1 MIAGFQSQSSTK
13 WLELEPGPRTAAIF
27 GDHEGTQLRPGCA
40 HGIASDESSL
50 CRLFRGRCRRTCGM
64 PIMHA
69 PLESRSLGAKQ
80 VDFVSYQDVLFF
92 IKDKMDEALQIVL
105 ILVGSGLLIRAVR
118 ILADRLVKFVKDDDP
133 LTTNQREQRAVTLAG
148 IFKGVSRIVI
158 VLVAGLTILGIL
170 GINTAPLIAG
180 AGVAGLAISFGAQN
194 LIRDFISGFFIL
206 LENQYRVG
214 DVIRA
219 AGVSGQVEDMN
230 LRITVLRDMEGVAHF
245 IPNGEIKVVSNLAK
259 EWSRAVVNVGVA
271 YKENLDRV
279 VSVLNT
285 VGEGLSRDPIFGQGI
300 MEPPQVL
307 GVENFGDSQV
317 TLRIVTKTRPLK
329 QWETARELRRRIKA
343 AFDSEGIEM
352 PYPHRVV
359 YSRASPEQKGPTLS
373 AEEKP

>member
-1 MIAGFQSQSSTK
+1 
-13 WLELEPGPRTAAIF
+13 
-27 GDHEGTQLRPGCA
+27 
-40 HGIASDESSL
+40 
-50 CRLFRGRCRRTCGM
+50 
-64 PIMHA
+64 
-69 PLESRSLGAKQ
+69 
-80 VDFVSYQDVLFF
+80 VDFVSYQGVLFF
-92 IKDKMDEALQIVL
+92 IKDKTDEALQIVL

-118 ILADRLVKFVKDDDP
+118 ILADRLVKFVRDDDP
-133 LTTNQREQRAVTLAG
+133 LTPNQREQRAITLAG
-148 IFKGVSRIVI
+148 IFKGVSKIVI
-158 VLVAGLTILGIL
+158 VLIAGLTILDIL

-206 LENQYRVG
+206 LENQYRIG

-230 LRITVLRDMEGVAHF
+230 LRITVLRDLEGVAHF

-271 YKENLDRV
+271 YKEDLDRV

-285 VGEGLSRDPIFGQGI
+285 VGQELSRDPIFGQGI
-300 MEPPQVL
+300 LEPPQVL
-307 GVENFGDSQV
+307 GVENFGESQV

-343 AFDSEGIEM
+343 AFDNEGIEM

-359 YSRASPEQKGPTLS
+359 YSRTSPEQNEPTGG
-373 AEEKP
+373 AEQ

>member
-1 MIAGFQSQSSTK
+1 MD
-13 WLELEPGPRTAAIF
+13 L
-27 GDHEGTQLRPGCA
+27 
-40 HGIASDESSL
+40 
-50 CRLFRGRCRRTCGM
+50 
-64 PIMHA
+64 
-69 PLESRSLGAKQ
+69 
-80 VDFVSYQDVLFF
+80 VSYQDFLFF
-92 IKDKMDEALQIVL
+92 IRDKADEALQIVL

-118 ILADRLVKFVKDDDP
+118 ILADRLVKFVQDDDP

-148 IFKGVSRIVI
+148 IFKGVFKIVI

-206 LENQYRVG
+206 LENQYKVG

-271 YKENLDRV
+271 YKEDLDRV
-279 VSVLNT
+279 VSILNR
-285 VGEGLSRDPIFGQGI
+285 VGQELSQDAVFGLGI
-300 MEPPQVL
+300 LEPPQVL

-329 QWETARELRRRIKA
+329 QWETARELRKRIKG
-343 AFDSEGIEM
+343 AFDREGIEM
-352 PYPHRVV
+352 PFPHRVV
-359 YSRASPEQKGPTLS
+359 YSRTPLS
-373 AEEKP
+373 TEAAKE

>member
-1 MIAGFQSQSSTK
+1 
-13 WLELEPGPRTAAIF
+13 
-27 GDHEGTQLRPGCA
+27 
-40 HGIASDESSL
+40 
-50 CRLFRGRCRRTCGM
+50 
-64 PIMHA
+64 
-69 PLESRSLGAKQ
+69 
-80 VDFVSYQDVLFF
+80 VDFVSYQDFLSL
-92 IKDKMDEALQIVL
+92 IKDKADEALQIVL

-118 ILADRLVKFVKDDDP
+118 ILADRLVRFVQDDDP
-133 LTTNQREQRAVTLAG
+133 LTTNQRELRAVTLAG
-148 IFKGVSRIVI
+148 VFKGVSKIVI

-180 AGVAGLAISFGAQN
+180 ASVAGLAISFGAQN

-230 LRITVLRDMEGVAHF
+230 LRITVLRDLEGVAHF

-285 VGEGLSRDPIFGQGI
+285 VGQELSQDPIFGQGI
-300 MEPPQVL
+300 LEPPQVL

-329 QWETARELRRRIKA
+329 QWETARELRKRIKA
-343 AFDSEGIEM
+343 AFDREGIEM
-352 PYPHRVV
+352 PFPHRVV
-359 YSRASPEQKGPTLS
+359 YSHARPEQTS
-373 AEEKP
+373 APEAAKE

>member
-1 MIAGFQSQSSTK
+1 
-13 WLELEPGPRTAAIF
+13 
-27 GDHEGTQLRPGCA
+27 
-40 HGIASDESSL
+40 
-50 CRLFRGRCRRTCGM
+50 
-64 PIMHA
+64 
-69 PLESRSLGAKQ
+69 
-80 VDFVSYQDVLFF
+80 VDFVSYQGVLFF
-92 IKDKMDEALQIVL
+92 IKDKTDEALQIVL

-118 ILADRLVKFVKDDDP
+118 VLADRLVKFVRDDDP
-133 LTTNQREQRAVTLAG
+133 LTPNQREQRAITLAG
-148 IFKGVSRIVI
+148 IFKGVSKIVI
-158 VLVAGLTILGIL
+158 VLIAGLTILDIL

-206 LENQYRVG
+206 LENQYRIG

-230 LRITVLRDMEGVAHF
+230 LRITVLRDLEGVAHF

-271 YKENLDRV
+271 YNEDLDRV

-285 VGEGLSRDPIFGQGI
+285 VGQELSRDPIFGQGI
-300 MEPPQVL
+300 LEPPQVL
-307 GVENFGDSQV
+307 GVENFGESQV

-359 YSRASPEQKGPTLS
+359 YSRTRPEQKEPTGGS
-373 AEEKP
+373 EQ

>member
-1 MIAGFQSQSSTK
+1 M
-13 WLELEPGPRTAAIF
+13 
-27 GDHEGTQLRPGCA
+27 
-40 HGIASDESSL
+40 
-50 CRLFRGRCRRTCGM
+50 
-64 PIMHA
+64 
-69 PLESRSLGAKQ
+69 
-80 VDFVSYQDVLFF
+80 DFVSYQDFLFF
-92 IKDKMDEALQIVL
+92 IKDKTDEALQIVL

-118 ILADRLVKFVKDDDP
+118 ILADRLVKFVQDDDP
-133 LTTNQREQRAVTLAG
+133 LTPNQREQRAVTLAG
-148 IFKGVSRIVI
+148 IFKGVSKIVI

-206 LENQYRVG
+206 LENQYRIG

-230 LRITVLRDMEGVAHF
+230 LRITVLRDLEGVAHF

-271 YKENLDRV
+271 YKEDLDRV

-285 VGEGLSRDPIFGQGI
+285 VGQELSRDPIFGQGI
-300 MEPPQVL
+300 LEPPQVL
-307 GVENFGDSQV
+307 GVENFGESQV

-329 QWETARELRRRIKA
+329 QWETARELRKRIKA
-343 AFDSEGIEM
+343 AFDREGIEM
-352 PYPHRVV
+352 PFPHRVV
-359 YSRASPEQKGPTLS
+359 YSRARSEQTPSPDAAKE
-373 AEEKP
+373 

>member
-1 MIAGFQSQSSTK
+1 M
-13 WLELEPGPRTAAIF
+13 
-27 GDHEGTQLRPGCA
+27 
-40 HGIASDESSL
+40 
-50 CRLFRGRCRRTCGM
+50 
-64 PIMHA
+64 
-69 PLESRSLGAKQ
+69 
-80 VDFVSYQDVLFF
+80 DFVSYQDVLFF
-92 IKDKMDEALQIVL
+92 IKDKTDEALQIVL
-105 ILVGSGLLIRAVR
+105 ILAGSGLLIRAVR
-118 ILADRLVKFVKDDDP
+118 ILADRLVKFVRDDDP
-133 LTTNQREQRAVTLAG
+133 LTPNQREQRAITLAG
-148 IFKGVSRIVI
+148 IFKGVSKIVI
-158 VLVAGLTILGIL
+158 VLIAGLTILDVL

-206 LENQYRVG
+206 LENQYRIG

-230 LRITVLRDMEGVAHF
+230 LRITVLRDLEGVAHF

-271 YKENLDRV
+271 YKEDLDRV

-285 VGEGLSRDPIFGQGI
+285 VGQELSRDPIFGQGI
-300 MEPPQVL
+300 LEPPQVL
-307 GVENFGDSQV
+307 GVENFGESQV

-359 YSRASPEQKGPTLS
+359 YSRTSPTDSTATGAVIE
-373 AEEKP
+373 

>member
-1 MIAGFQSQSSTK
+1 
-13 WLELEPGPRTAAIF
+13 
-27 GDHEGTQLRPGCA
+27 
-40 HGIASDESSL
+40 
-50 CRLFRGRCRRTCGM
+50 
-64 PIMHA
+64 
-69 PLESRSLGAKQ
+69 
-80 VDFVSYQDVLFF
+80 VDFVSYQGVLFF
-92 IKDKMDEALQIVL
+92 IKDKTDEALQIVL

-118 ILADRLVKFVKDDDP
+118 ILADRLVKFVRDDDP
-133 LTTNQREQRAVTLAG
+133 LTPNQREQRAITLAG
-148 IFKGVSRIVI
+148 IFKGVSKIVI
-158 VLVAGLTILGIL
+158 VLIAGLTILDIL

-206 LENQYRVG
+206 LENQYRIG

-230 LRITVLRDMEGVAHF
+230 LRITVLRDLEGVAHF

-271 YKENLDRV
+271 YKEDLDRV

-285 VGEGLSRDPIFGQGI
+285 VGQELSRDPIFGQGI
-300 MEPPQVL
+300 LEPPQVL
-307 GVENFGDSQV
+307 GVENFGESQV

-343 AFDSEGIEM
+343 AFDNEGIE
-352 PYPHRVV
+352 V
-359 YSRASPEQKGPTLS
+359 YSRTSPEQNEPTGG
-373 AEEKP
+373 AEQ

>member
-1 MIAGFQSQSSTK
+1 MD
-13 WLELEPGPRTAAIF
+13 L
-27 GDHEGTQLRPGCA
+27 
-40 HGIASDESSL
+40 
-50 CRLFRGRCRRTCGM
+50 
-64 PIMHA
+64 
-69 PLESRSLGAKQ
+69 
-80 VDFVSYQDVLFF
+80 VSYQDFLFF
-92 IKDKMDEALQIVL
+92 IRDKADEALQIVL

-118 ILADRLVKFVKDDDP
+118 ILADRLVKFVQDDDP

-148 IFKGVSRIVI
+148 IFKGVFKIVI

-206 LENQYRVG
+206 LENQYKVG

-271 YKENLDRV
+271 YKEDLDRV
-279 VSVLNT
+279 VSILNR
-285 VGEGLSRDPIFGQGI
+285 VGLELSQDAVFGLGI
-300 MEPPQVL
+300 LEAPQVL

-329 QWETARELRRRIKA
+329 QWETARELRKRIKG
-343 AFDSEGIEM
+343 AFDREGIEM
-352 PYPHRVV
+352 PFPHRVV
-359 YSRASPEQKGPTLS
+359 YSRTPLS
-373 AEEKP
+373 TEAAKE

>member
-1 MIAGFQSQSSTK
+1 
-13 WLELEPGPRTAAIF
+13 
-27 GDHEGTQLRPGCA
+27 
-40 HGIASDESSL
+40 
-50 CRLFRGRCRRTCGM
+50 
-64 PIMHA
+64 
-69 PLESRSLGAKQ
+69 
-80 VDFVSYQDVLFF
+80 VDFVNYQDFLFF
-92 IKDKMDEALQIVL
+92 VRDKTDEALQIVL

-118 ILADRLVKFVKDDDP
+118 ILADRLVKFVQDDDP

-148 IFKGVSRIVI
+148 IFKGVSKIVI

-180 AGVAGLAISFGAQN
+180 AGVAGLAVSFGAQN

-230 LRITVLRDMEGVAHF
+230 LRITVLRDLEGVAHF

-271 YKENLDRV
+271 YREDLDRV
-279 VSVLNT
+279 VSVMNR
-285 VGEGLSRDPIFGQGI
+285 VGQELSQDPIFGQSI
-300 MEPPQVL
+300 LESPQVL
-307 GVENFGDSQV
+307 GVETFGDSQI
-317 TLRIVTKTRPLK
+317 TLRIVSKTRPLK
-329 QWETARELRRRIKA
+329 QWEVARELRKRIKV
-343 AFDSEGIEM
+343 AFDREGIEM

-359 YSRASPEQKGPTLS
+359 YSRVSPE
-373 AEEKP
+373 EKASTGGAKE

>member
-1 MIAGFQSQSSTK
+1 
-13 WLELEPGPRTAAIF
+13 
-27 GDHEGTQLRPGCA
+27 
-40 HGIASDESSL
+40 
-50 CRLFRGRCRRTCGM
+50 
-64 PIMHA
+64 
-69 PLESRSLGAKQ
+69 
-80 VDFVSYQDVLFF
+80 VDFVSYQGVLFF
-92 IKDKMDEALQIVL
+92 IKDKTDEALQIVL

-118 ILADRLVKFVKDDDP
+118 ILADRLVRFVRDDDP
-133 LTTNQREQRAVTLAG
+133 LTTNQREQRAITLAG
-148 IFKGVSRIVI
+148 IFKGVSKIVI
-158 VLVAGLTILGIL
+158 VLIAGLTILDIL

-206 LENQYRVG
+206 LENQYRIG

-230 LRITVLRDMEGVAHF
+230 LRITVLRDLEGVAHF

-271 YKENLDRV
+271 YKEDLDRV

-285 VGEGLSRDPIFGQGI
+285 VGQELSRDPIFGQGI
-300 MEPPQVL
+300 LEPPQVL
-307 GVENFGDSQV
+307 GVENFGESQV

-352 PYPHRVV
+352 PYPHRIV
-359 YSRASPEQKGPTLS
+359 YSHTSPRQKEPTGGAEQ
-373 AEEKP
+373 

>member
-1 MIAGFQSQSSTK
+1 
-13 WLELEPGPRTAAIF
+13 
-27 GDHEGTQLRPGCA
+27 
-40 HGIASDESSL
+40 
-50 CRLFRGRCRRTCGM
+50 
-64 PIMHA
+64 
-69 PLESRSLGAKQ
+69 
-80 VDFVSYQDVLFF
+80 VDLVSYPDFLFF
-92 IKDKMDEALQIVL
+92 IKDKTDEALQIVL

-118 ILADRLVKFVKDDDP
+118 ILADRLVKFVRDDDP
-133 LTTNQREQRAVTLAG
+133 LTNQREQRAVTLAG
-148 IFKGVSRIVI
+148 IFKGVSKIVI

-230 LRITVLRDMEGVAHF
+230 LRITVLRDLEGVAHF

-271 YKENLDRV
+271 YKEDLDLV

-285 VGEGLSRDPIFGQGI
+285 VGQELSRDPIFGQGI
-300 MEPPQVL
+300 LEPPQVL

-343 AFDSEGIEM
+343 AFDREGIEM

-359 YSRASPEQKGPTLS
+359 YSRASPKQKVPTEG
-373 AEEKP
+373 AEE

>member
-1 MIAGFQSQSSTK
+1 
-13 WLELEPGPRTAAIF
+13 
-27 GDHEGTQLRPGCA
+27 
-40 HGIASDESSL
+40 
-50 CRLFRGRCRRTCGM
+50 
-64 PIMHA
+64 
-69 PLESRSLGAKQ
+69 
-80 VDFVSYQDVLFF
+80 VDFVSYQDFLSL
-92 IKDKMDEALQIVL
+92 IKDKTDEALQIVL
-105 ILVGSGLLIRAVR
+105 ILVGSGLLIRTVR
-118 ILADRLVKFVKDDDP
+118 ILADRLVRFVQDDDP
-133 LTTNQREQRAVTLAG
+133 LTTNQRELRAVTLAG
-148 IFKGVSRIVI
+148 VFKGVFKIVI

-180 AGVAGLAISFGAQN
+180 ASVAGLAISFGAQN

-230 LRITVLRDMEGVAHF
+230 LRITVLRDLEGVAHF

-279 VSVLNT
+279 VAVLNT
-285 VGEGLSRDPIFGQGI
+285 VGQELSQDPIFGQGI
-300 MEPPQVL
+300 LEPPQVL

-329 QWETARELRRRIKA
+329 QWETARELRKRIKA
-343 AFDSEGIEM
+343 AFDREGIEM
-352 PYPHRVV
+352 PFPHRVV
-359 YSRASPEQKGPTLS
+359 YSRARPEQTS
-373 AEEKP
+373 APEAAKE

>member
-1 MIAGFQSQSSTK
+1 M
-13 WLELEPGPRTAAIF
+13 
-27 GDHEGTQLRPGCA
+27 
-40 HGIASDESSL
+40 
-50 CRLFRGRCRRTCGM
+50 
-64 PIMHA
+64 
-69 PLESRSLGAKQ
+69 
-80 VDFVSYQDVLFF
+80 VDLVSYPDFLFF
-92 IKDKMDEALQIVL
+92 IKDKTDEALQIVL

-118 ILADRLVKFVKDDDP
+118 ILADRLVKFVRDDDP
-133 LTTNQREQRAVTLAG
+133 LANQREQRAVTLAG
-148 IFKGVSRIVI
+148 IFKGVSKIVI

-230 LRITVLRDMEGVAHF
+230 LRITVLRDLEGVAHF

-271 YKENLDRV
+271 YKEDLDRV

-285 VGEGLSRDPIFGQGI
+285 VGQELSKDPIFGPGI
-300 MEPPQVL
+300 LESPQVL

-317 TLRIVTKTRPLK
+317 TLRIATKTRPLK
-329 QWETARELRRRIKA
+329 QWETARELRKRIKA
-343 AFDSEGIEM
+343 AFDREGIEM
-352 PYPHRVV
+352 PYPQRVV
-359 YSRASPEQKGPTLS
+359 YSRASPEQGGSKRG
-373 AEEKP
+373 AEV

>member
-1 MIAGFQSQSSTK
+1 M
-13 WLELEPGPRTAAIF
+13 
-27 GDHEGTQLRPGCA
+27 
-40 HGIASDESSL
+40 
-50 CRLFRGRCRRTCGM
+50 
-64 PIMHA
+64 
-69 PLESRSLGAKQ
+69 
-80 VDFVSYQDVLFF
+80 DFVSYQDFLSL
-92 IKDKMDEALQIVL
+92 IKDKADEALQIVL

-118 ILADRLVKFVKDDDP
+118 ILADRLVRFVQDDDP
-133 LTTNQREQRAVTLAG
+133 LTTNQRELRAVTLAG
-148 IFKGVSRIVI
+148 VFKGVSKIVI

-180 AGVAGLAISFGAQN
+180 ASVAGLAISFGAQN

-230 LRITVLRDMEGVAHF
+230 LRITVLRDLEGVAHF

-279 VSVLNT
+279 VAVLNT
-285 VGEGLSRDPIFGQGI
+285 VGQELSQDPIFGQGI
-300 MEPPQVL
+300 LEPPQVL

-329 QWETARELRRRIKA
+329 QWETARELRKRIKA
-343 AFDSEGIEM
+343 AFDREGIEM
-352 PYPHRVV
+352 PFPHRVV
-359 YSRASPEQKGPTLS
+359 YSRARPEPTS
-373 AEEKP
+373 

>member
-1 MIAGFQSQSSTK
+1 M
-13 WLELEPGPRTAAIF
+13 
-27 GDHEGTQLRPGCA
+27 
-40 HGIASDESSL
+40 
-50 CRLFRGRCRRTCGM
+50 
-64 PIMHA
+64 
-69 PLESRSLGAKQ
+69 
-80 VDFVSYQDVLFF
+80 DFVTYQDFLFF
-92 IKDKMDEALQIVL
+92 IKDKADEALQIVL
-105 ILVGSGLLIRAVR
+105 ILAGSGLLIRAVR
-118 ILADRLVKFVKDDDP
+118 ILADRLVRFVQDDDP
-133 LTTNQREQRAVTLAG
+133 LTTNQRELRAVTLAG
-148 IFKGVSRIVI
+148 VFKGVSKIVI

-180 AGVAGLAISFGAQN
+180 ASVSGLAISFGAQN

-230 LRITVLRDMEGVAHF
+230 LRITVLRDLEGVAHF

-285 VGEGLSRDPIFGQGI
+285 VGQELSRDPIFGQGI
-300 MEPPQVL
+300 LEPPQVL
-307 GVENFGDSQV
+307 GVENFGDSQI

-329 QWETARELRRRIKA
+329 QWETARELRKRIKA
-343 AFDSEGIEM
+343 AFDTEGIEM
-352 PYPHRVV
+352 PFPHRVV
-359 YSRASPEQKGPTLS
+359 YSRAGPEQTS
-373 AEEKP
+373 APEAAKE

>member
-1 MIAGFQSQSSTK
+1 
-13 WLELEPGPRTAAIF
+13 
-27 GDHEGTQLRPGCA
+27 
-40 HGIASDESSL
+40 
-50 CRLFRGRCRRTCGM
+50 
-64 PIMHA
+64 MHA
-69 PLESRSLGAKQ
+69 LLESRSFRSNK

-92 IKDKMDEALQIVL
+92 IKDKTDEALQIVL

-118 ILADRLVKFVKDDDP
+118 ILADRLVKFVRDDDP

-158 VLVAGLTILGIL
+158 VLVAGLTVLGIL

-285 VGEGLSRDPIFGQGI
+285 VGKELSRDPIFGQGI
-300 MEPPQVL
+300 LEPPQVL

-359 YSRASPEQKGPTLS
+359 YSRASPEQKGPTVS
-373 AEEKP
+373 AEE

>member
-1 MIAGFQSQSSTK
+1 
-13 WLELEPGPRTAAIF
+13 
-27 GDHEGTQLRPGCA
+27 
-40 HGIASDESSL
+40 
-50 CRLFRGRCRRTCGM
+50 
-64 PIMHA
+64 
-69 PLESRSLGAKQ
+69 
-80 VDFVSYQDVLFF
+80 VDFVSYQDFLFF
-92 IKDKMDEALQIVL
+92 IKDKADEALQIVL
-105 ILVGSGLLIRAVR
+105 ILAGSGLLIRAVR
-118 ILADRLVKFVKDDDP
+118 ILADRLVRFVQDDDAV
-133 LTTNQREQRAVTLAG
+133 TTNQREQRAVTLAG
-148 IFKGVSRIVI
+148 VFKGVSKIVI

-180 AGVAGLAISFGAQN
+180 ASVAGLAISFGAQN

-230 LRITVLRDMEGVAHF
+230 LRITVLRDLEGVAHF

-285 VGEGLSRDPIFGQGI
+285 VGQELTKDPIFGQGI
-300 MEPPQVL
+300 LEPPQVL

-317 TLRIVTKTRPLK
+317 TLRMVTKTRPLK
-329 QWETARELRRRIKA
+329 QWETARELRKRIKA
-343 AFDSEGIEM
+343 AFDREGIEM

-359 YSRASPEQKGPTLS
+359 YSRASPEEKMPT
-373 AEEKP
+373 AE